1 MIYMLEDDA
10 NIRNFVLYALNNS
23 GLEAKGFER
32 PSEFWA
38 ALKEETPSVLLLDI
52 MLPEEDGMQVLAK
65 LRSNPEYAGLPVIM
79 LTAKGS
85 EYDKVIGLDAIRSS
99 RRSGGTISTA
109 RAAPWTYISARC
121 E

>member
-38 ALKEETPSVLLLDI
+38 ALKEETPSVLLLSLI
-52 MLPEEDGMQVLAK
+52 H
-65 LRSNPEYAGLPVIM
+65 I
-79 LTAKGS
+79 
-85 EYDKVIGLDAIRSS
+85 
-99 RRSGGTISTA
+99 
-109 RAAPWTYISARC
+109 
-121 E
+121 

>member
-38 ALKEETPSVLLLDI
+38 MNSGLVPCAGCQILYFSDYNLVGNIGTKSQQLADGRFQIFFLTVNSRTQHAPPSLVI
-52 MLPEEDGMQVLAK
+52 EFERV
-65 LRSNPEYAGLPVIM
+65 PV
-79 LTAKGS
+79 
-85 EYDKVIGLDAIRSS
+85 
-99 RRSGGTISTA
+99 RRNVDD
-109 RAAPWTYISARC
+109 
-121 E
+121 

>member
-38 ALKEETPSVLLLDI
+38 ALKEETPSVLLLH
-52 MLPEEDGMQVLAK
+52 
-65 LRSNPEYAGLPVIM
+65 AGTGEAALQPRVCG
-79 LTAKGS
+79 ASGYNADR
-85 EYDKVIGLDAIRSS
+85 EGL
-99 RRSGGTISTA
+99 GV
-109 RAAPWTYISARC
+109 
-121 E
+121 